1 MKNNGNVKCDMDNGG
16 ISYHLWQIT
25 SDNRSFFTI
34 LLLHN
39 FYTDSQMSYFFFPV
53 FSQPLAH
60 VVNLDNPTVEHWTA
74 NCTFVSIDQDDKSWQ
89 VSYICKIKWKNN
101 SSLFLN
107 HQDDL
112 LSTVTK
118 KIILSSKLQSIEND
132 LCGMLHQ
139 NLILWIVKVSF
150 PKHNFTD
157 IYIYA
162 VYLWHFD
169 SISFFKLIVLY
180 FFSIRHV
187 FSKDF
192 IHYRFKKYEQ
202 KRFFFNL

>member
-1 MKNNGNVKCDMDNGG
+1 MDNGG

-60 VVNLDNPTVEHWTA
+60 VVNLDNPIVEHWTA

-132 LCGMLHQ
+132 LICGMLHQ

-157 IYIYA
+157 IYIYMPFI
-162 VYLWHFD
+162 YDILIQFLFLNWLFY
-169 SISFFKLIVLY
+169 ISSL
-180 FFSIRHV
+180 
-187 FSKDF
+187 
-192 IHYRFKKYEQ
+192 
-202 KRFFFNL
+202 